1 MSLSKDHLRLIVSI
15 FAAGLLAAGCG
26 NIKVR
31 AGYRPDVA
39 ALEQRLVMLQS
50 TKAEVARVLGDP
62 FGQGGSQMPTQP
74 KAHTLWSYY
83 YEEGT
88 LSDDRRMFLF
98 VYFNPDGLYDG
109 YMWFS
114 SLPQQSSLSVPAS
127 TAAAQ
132 ADPMPRVLP
141 ASSTGASS
149 QPTDARDAGNLP

>member
-1 MSLSKDHLRLIVSI
+1 MSPNQARVRLIVSVI
-15 FAAGLLAAGCG
+15 AAGLLAAGCG

-31 AGYRPDVA
+31 AGNLPNVT
-39 ALEQRLVMLQS
+39 ALEDRLVMLQS
-50 TKAEVARVLGDP
+50 TKADVRLMLGPP
-62 FGQGGSQMPTQP
+62 FGEGASQMPTQP

-114 SLPQQSSLSVPAS
+114 SLPEQSSSIVSTMTPALAATPAQRPSPIS
-127 TAAAQ
+127 TVGSAPQPDNAA
-132 ADPMPRVLP
+132 
-141 ASSTGASS
+141 G
-149 QPTDARDAGNLP
+149 

>member
-1 MSLSKDHLRLIVSI
+1 MIAADVTTMMHFATGGNSMSPRKARLRLVVTV
-15 FAAGLLAAGCG
+15 FAAGLVAAGCG

-31 AGYRPDVA
+31 AGNRPDVT
-39 ALEQRLVMLQS
+39 ALEGRLVMLQS
-50 TKAEVARVLGDP
+50 TKADVQLMVGWP
-62 FGQGGSQMPTQP
+62 FGEGGSQLPTQP

-114 SLPQQSSLSVPAS
+114 SLPE
-127 TAAAQ
+127 
-132 ADPMPRVLP
+132 
-141 ASSTGASS
+141 
-149 QPTDARDAGNLP
+149 

>member
-1 MSLSKDHLRLIVSI
+1 MLPRKIRLRLVISVLT
-15 FAAGLLAAGCG
+15 AGLLAAGCG

-31 AGYRPDVA
+31 AGNLPNVT
-39 ALEQRLVMLQS
+39 ALEGRLVMLQS
-50 TKAEVARVLGDP
+50 TKADVRLMLGPP
-62 FGQGGSQMPTQP
+62 FGEGASQMPTQT

-114 SLPQQSSLSVPAS
+114 SLPQQSSSSIPSAS
-127 TAAAQ
+127 RAERAGAAPSSAFDGLEAKGPSGLDNGPLVTA
-132 ADPMPRVLP
+132 R
-141 ASSTGASS
+141 
-149 QPTDARDAGNLP
+149 